1 MQPRLVFR
9 THYQVDEPAILRCL
23 VQGCSS
29 AVRSSY
35 DETVAAKLSASLRRA
50 GKDFNEAAGRYAV
63 DLAHG
68 LQLVNDQNAWA
79 PHGHLLALVARSD
92 NAATWA
98 EALPLDERERLVFC
112 RIFLEHDG
120 AALLWLG
127 RYVNE
132 HGSIPNTDGDWNE
145 LAQRLLLET
154 YEAYLRLTVP
164 VGERVGL
171 RGEIDRIRRKGYRGK
186 SGAHKLFVH
195 LQTMLRVGLLER
207 AEAAGVRRYVSPKL
221 AEHGPL
227 LALLEHVST
236 VEALEQV
243 GRSEAWMDV
252 AATSL
257 GISAN
262 ANREPLNWPI
272 MVMLYTQLMA
282 TGIAVCPLSTLI
294 EAFQVEIAVGAGN
307 LMPYSDVLDEIKL
320 AQKHHLRDVRF
331 HVDRRGKPAF
341 IKLSDA
347 FVAGHSRS
355 SAPA

>member
-9 THYQVDEPAILRCL
+9 THYQVDEPAILRYL

-50 GKDFNEAAGRYAV
+50 GKDFNDAAGRYAV

-68 LQLVNDQNAWA
+68 LQLLNDQNAWT

-92 NAATWA
+92 DAATWA

-112 RIFLEHDG
+112 RLFLEHDG

-132 HGSIPNTDGDWNE
+132 HGSIPNTGDDWNE
-145 LAQRLLLET
+145 LAQHLLLET
-154 YEAYLRLTVP
+154 YEAYLRITVP
-164 VGERVGL
+164 IGERVGL

-195 LQTMLRVGLLER
+195 LQTMLRIGLLER
-207 AEAAGVRRYVSPKL
+207 AEAASVRRYVSPKV
-221 AEHGPL
+221 AVHGPL
-227 LALLEHVST
+227 LALLEQVST
-236 VEALEQV
+236 VDALEQV
-243 GRSEAWMDV
+243 GRGGAWMDV
-252 AATSL
+252 AAKSL

-262 ANREPLNWPI
+262 ASSEPLDWPI
-272 MVMLYTQLMA
+272 LVMLYTRLMA

-294 EAFQVEIAVGAGN
+294 EAFQVEIAVSAGY
-307 LMPYSDVLDEIKL
+307 LIPYSDVLDELQL
-320 AQKHHLRDVRF
+320 AQEHHLRDVRF

-341 IKLSDA
+341 IKLSEA
-347 FVAGHSRS
+347 FVAGHSQS